1 MLTED
6 DCRAE
11 IETLHGFFVRWY
23 RGEPGRDRFARVE
36 RALAPGFER
45 LTPEG
50 SIAGRETV
58 LASVREGYDTYDP
71 DSCEIEIRNVTPVEV
86 REDRALVR
94 YEEWQTMDGETTG
107 RLSTALF
114 GPSDPEQG
122 TASGVEWRYLQ
133 ETWLD
138 NGG

>member
-11 IETLHGFFVRWY
+11 IETLHGFFLRWY

-58 LASVREGYDTYDP
+58 LASVRESYDTYDP
-71 DSCEIEIRNVTPVEV
+71 DSVPHNGSV
-86 REDRALVR
+86 L
-94 YEEWQTMDGETTG
+94 TTA
-107 RLSTALF
+107 TATEHQ
-114 GPSDPEQG
+114 S
-122 TASGVEWRYLQ
+122 
-133 ETWLD
+133 LD
-138 NGG
+138 AR